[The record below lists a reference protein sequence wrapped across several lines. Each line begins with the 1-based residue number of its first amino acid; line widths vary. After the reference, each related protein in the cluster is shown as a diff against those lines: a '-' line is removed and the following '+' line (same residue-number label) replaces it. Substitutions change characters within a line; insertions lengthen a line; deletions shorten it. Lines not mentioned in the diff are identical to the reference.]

1 MYVTLYHATIVIVGK
16 VIGSFDSAKNAIHHS
31 ECLKFV
37 SLQSQAKMCSQCM
50 LFRENVLRGRL
61 HRHLKELNSEVQSTS
76 TVSHTNFRYLTT
88 PEKYERMKNMASV
101 IHSKDKQI
109 TYLKQRIEKVLQRD
123 GICVDHETHSD
134 LVSMMGK
141 YSKTVENDNPNPFMK
156 IFWDQQLK
164 AATLTS
170 TRQMRWHPAIIRWC
184 LYLHHRS
191 SGCYKTLRNSSLF
204 HLPSERTLRD
214 YRHFAPSSI
223 GFSKDLDQQL
233 I

>member
-61 HRHLKELNSEVQSTS
+61 HSHLKELNSEVQSTS

-164 AATLTS
+164 VA
-170 TRQMRWHPAIIRWC
+170 TRQMRWHPAIIR
-184 LYLHHRS
+184 
-191 SGCYKTLRNSSLF
+191 
-204 HLPSERTLRD
+204 
-214 YRHFAPSSI
+214 
-223 GFSKDLDQQL
+223 
-233 I
+233 